1 MDYIN
6 IAYVVSAVCFIFG
19 IKMLSHPKTAR
30 KGNGIATLGMLVA
43 IAATLYA
50 GEVLDFKMIGI
61 GMLIGAIIGGF
72 AAQKV
77 EMTQMP
83 QLVAI
88 FNGFG
93 GGASALVA
101 SAEFYVQYSNNPT
114 TFMLVT
120 IVLSVLI
127 GTLTLTGSFIA
138 FGKLQGFISG
148 QPIVYPGQQ
157 IINALFVLI
166 LVALGYSLVGTP
178 TELNYFYGILIISAI
193 LGITLTIPIGGADMP
208 VVISLLNSY

>member
-101 SAEFYVQYSNNPT
+101 VQSSMFN
-114 TFMLVT
+114 
-120 IVLSVLI
+120 I
-127 GTLTLTGSFIA
+127 
-138 FGKLQGFISG
+138 
-148 QPIVYPGQQ
+148 Q
-157 IINALFVLI
+157 ITHQHLCL
-166 LVALGYSLVGTP
+166 
-178 TELNYFYGILIISAI
+178 
-193 LGITLTIPIGGADMP
+193 
-208 VVISLLNSY
+208 